1 MTINRTT
8 LLDLPLPVTGTES
21 GTWGDVTNNGL
32 SQYVDIAVAGM
43 NALTSSD
50 FTAGALTISNTQGD
64 SGGTNIAAG
73 SAQYATIKVSSLA
86 QNSTITAPA
95 SNRSYRIVNLDST
108 YNLTIKAS
116 GQTGIT
122 FLPGQTGVV
131 AFTGTDYEVVGV
143 VNAASSTDN
152 AVPKFDGTTGQIIQN
167 TGVTID
173 DSNNVSGVAQLNATT
188 ADLTNIEVTNI
199 KAKDGTS
206 AGSIADSTGVVTLAS
221 SVLTTTDIN
230 GGTIDGAVIGGAS
243 AAAGSFT
250 TLNTSGQ
257 VVFNDA
263 GADVDFRVEGDT
275 DANLLFVDASTDRV
289 GIGTNTPSYTLDI
302 TNSASGL
309 RLGSDVAGYRF
320 FREATGGD
328 AGLLQF
334 YGSQSG
340 YTGYIFDSVDGERV
354 RIDTSGNVGIGTSS
368 PLTNLH
374 VRVNALSGYTSVANS
389 GLLIERGNG
398 PAALNIASPNT
409 ESGFIWFADQDSA
422 SVGNI
427 AYNHAS
433 NFMSFQTN
441 GSERARIDS
450 SGNLGLGTTTAV
462 TKATVYGSG
471 DQKLSLVSPTGS
483 STQVGINLSPSMT
496 DAEAA
501 ANPAQAAIYAT
512 DSSYSANI
520 IFANKATG
528 AVGNALTERMRIDSS
543 GNVGIGTSSPDS
555 STFFGKVLHL
565 SDSSNCGMMFER
577 TSSTAGKF
585 SIGLNTSLNF
595 LFAAG
600 GTERMRIDSS
610 GNLLVGTS
618 SGDPDSGIGNK
629 TTPGGQRFS
638 VMAGST
644 NDNITYTLYSTGA
657 SAYRF
662 YVGLAG
668 TVFATNTSISAISDV
683 RHKENIRDL
692 DVGLAEV
699 MQLQPRVFDWKEGK
713 GKGTQNDRGFI
724 AQEFEQV
731 FPDLIDEWK
740 DPAPEGEEPYKSV
753 RQDLIPVLVKAI
765 QELKAEL
772 DTVKAELA
780 TLKGN

>member
-1 MTINRTT
+1 
-8 LLDLPLPVTGTES
+8 L
-21 GTWGDVTNNGL
+21 
-32 SQYVDIAVAGM
+32 A
-43 NALTSSD
+43 
-50 FTAGALTISNTQGD
+50 F
-64 SGGTNIAAG
+64 
-73 SAQYATIKVSSLA
+73 SSLLLTRLHLLKVV
-86 QNSTITAPA
+86 QRRCVSTPA
-95 SNRSYRIVNLDST
+95 D
-108 YNLTIKAS
+108 K
-116 GQTGIT
+116 
-122 FLPGQTGVV
+122 
-131 AFTGTDYEVVGV
+131 
-143 VNAASSTDN
+143 
-152 AVPKFDGTTGQIIQN
+152 
-167 TGVTID
+167 
-173 DSNNVSGVAQLNATT
+173 
-188 ADLTNIEVTNI
+188 
-199 KAKDGTS
+199 
-206 AGSIADSTGVVTLAS
+206 
-221 SVLTTTDIN
+221 
-230 GGTIDGAVIGGAS
+230 
-243 AAAGSFT
+243 
-250 TLNTSGQ
+250 
-257 VVFNDA
+257 
-263 GADVDFRVEGDT
+263 
-275 DANLLFVDASTDRV
+275 
-289 GIGTNTPSYTLDI
+289 
-302 TNSASGL
+302 
-309 RLGSDVAGYRF
+309 
-320 FREATGGD
+320 
-328 AGLLQF
+328 
-334 YGSQSG
+334 
-340 YTGYIFDSVDGERV
+340 
-354 RIDTSGNVGIGTSS
+354 VGIGTSS

-543 GNVGIGTSSPDS
+543 GNVGIGTDSPDS

>member
-1 MTINRTT
+1 MTTILTKKKDTT
-8 LLDLPLPVTGTES
+8 GAPGAGDL
-21 GTWGDVTNNGL
+21 TN
-32 SQYVDIAVAGM
+32 S
-43 NALTSSD
+43 
-50 FTAGALTISNTQGD
+50 
-64 SGGTNIAAG
+64 SGGAE
-73 SAQYATIKVSSLA
+73 LA
-86 QNSTITAPA
+86 
-95 SNRSYRIVNLDST
+95 VNTFDKRLYTKDS
-108 YNLTIKAS
+108 
-116 GQTGIT
+116 
-122 FLPGQTGVV
+122 
-131 AFTGTDYEVVGV
+131 
-143 VNAASSTDN
+143 
-152 AVPKFDGTTGQIIQN
+152 
-167 TGVTID
+167 
-173 DSNNVSGVAQLNATT
+173 SNNVVEVGTNPTVLQVDNIRIDVNAITST
-188 ADLTNIEVTNI
+188 NTDGNIDLTPNGTGEVNISKVDI
-199 KAKDGTS
+199 
-206 AGSIADSTGVVTLAS
+206 DS
-221 SVLTTTDIN
+221 
-230 GGTIDGAVIGGAS
+230 GTIDGAVIGGAS

-263 GADVDFRVEGDT
+263 GADVDFRVESDT
-275 DANLLFVDASTDRV
+275 VDHALFVE
-289 GIGTNTPSYTLDI
+289 
-302 TNSASGL
+302 
-309 RLGSDVAGYRF
+309 GS
-320 FREATGGD
+320 
-328 AGLLQF
+328 
-334 YGSQSG
+334 
-340 YTGYIFDSVDGERV
+340 
-354 RIDTSGNVGIGTSS
+354 SGNVGIGTSS
-368 PLTNLH
+368 PN
-374 VRVNALSGYTSVANS
+374 YTSAGSSSRVLAVSSPTAGDGIAFLNLNGTRTGGGVDSCAGVNFFNNGTANPLAS
-389 GLLIERGNG
+389 IFGVRNATDTTGMLGFRTSDIER
-398 PAALNIASPNT
+398 
-409 ESGFIWFADQDSA
+409 
-422 SVGNI
+422 
-427 AYNHAS
+427 
-433 NFMSFQTN
+433 M
-441 GSERARIDS
+441 RIDS
-450 SGNLGLGTTTAV
+450 SGNVGIGTSSPAQRLDVQSALGRILITSTTGTNNCLTGYNNTGGTAFVGLDSSTGGLGASYGLS
-462 TKATVYGSG
+462 VYHGGAYPIVFS
-471 DQKLSLVSPTGS
+471 
-483 STQVGINLSPSMT
+483 T
-496 DAEAA
+496 DA
-501 ANPAQAAIYAT
+501 
-512 DSSYSANI
+512 
-520 IFANKATG
+520 
-528 AVGNALTERMRIDSS
+528 TERMRIDSS
-543 GNVGIGTSSPDS
+543 GNVGIGTTSPDS

-600 GTERMRIDSS
+600 GTERARIDSS

>member
-86 QNSTITAPA
+86 TNSTITAPA

-263 GADVDFRVEGDT
+263 GADVDFRVESDT
-275 DANLLFVDASTDRV
+275 VDHALFVE
-289 GIGTNTPSYTLDI
+289 G
-302 TNSASGL
+302 
-309 RLGSDVAGYRF
+309 
-320 FREATGGD
+320 
-328 AGLLQF
+328 
-334 YGSQSG
+334 
-340 YTGYIFDSVDGERV
+340 
-354 RIDTSGNVGIGTSS
+354 
-368 PLTNLH
+368 
-374 VRVNALSGYTSVANS
+374 
-389 GLLIERGNG
+389 
-398 PAALNIASPNT
+398 
-409 ESGFIWFADQDSA
+409 
-422 SVGNI
+422 
-427 AYNHAS
+427 
-433 NFMSFQTN
+433 
-441 GSERARIDS
+441 
-450 SGNLGLGTTTAV
+450 
-462 TKATVYGSG
+462 
-471 DQKLSLVSPTGS
+471 
-483 STQVGINLSPSMT
+483 
-496 DAEAA
+496 
-501 ANPAQAAIYAT
+501 
-512 DSSYSANI
+512 
-520 IFANKATG
+520 
-528 AVGNALTERMRIDSS
+528 SS
-543 GNVGIGTSSPDS
+543 GNVGIGTSSPGVRLDVTTATAGFAAS
-555 STFFGKVLHL
+555 LTNTNGA
-565 SDSSNCGMMFER
+565 SDSNGLYVKSGTVSTEYNLRLSN
-577 TSSTAGKF
+577 TSASTDFMVVKGNGNVGIGTSTPDRKLVVLDSVDNNLPAAVITKTGLTGANSGLQVHTNEASASGGSFGFRVTSGSTYDSPTNEIIRVNQHGLCFNGDTAAANALDDYEEADWTPVAIGGTTAGTGTYTLQVGRYTK
-585 SIGLNTSLNF
+585 IGQVCFFQMTLGWSAHTGTGDLILGGLPFTSLN
-595 LFAAG
+595 AAG
-600 GTERMRIDSS
+600 GGGQSVATLGYNNGLAFTNQPVMFISNNNTII
-610 GNLLVGTS
+610 NLSQTTTG
-618 SGDPDSGIGNK
+618 GAISGIPMD
-629 TTPGGQRFS
+629 TAVS
-638 VMAGST
+638 
-644 NDNITYTLYSTGA
+644 
-657 SAYRF
+657 
-662 YVGLAG
+662 
-668 TVFATNTSISAISDV
+668 
-683 RHKENIRDL
+683 E
-692 DVGLAEV
+692 
-699 MQLQPRVFDWKEGK
+699 
-713 GKGTQNDRGFI
+713 
-724 AQEFEQV
+724 
-731 FPDLIDEWK
+731 
-740 DPAPEGEEPYKSV
+740 
-753 RQDLIPVLVKAI
+753 LVVNGHYIVA
-765 QELKAEL
+765 
-772 DTVKAELA
+772 
-780 TLKGN
+780 